1 MGLSFKSMIKI
12 IGILT
17 LIEGVFMLPVVF
29 TAIHFE
35 EWQASRAFAVTAVCC
50 MVFGLLAVTR
60 IRSEKLAMRAREGYF
75 IAFLSWLYCSLLGAV
90 PMYFCG
96 SQFSFISCFFESV
109 AGFSTTGCSVLDIDI
124 VPMSML
130 LWRAMCHWLGG
141 MGILILLISI
151 FPLWGINNQSLAT
164 AETPGTH
171 AKKIEATYS
180 DTGKF
185 LYLAYLILSVVE
197 FALLWAG
204 PMDWF
209 DALLTT

>member
-1 MGLSFKSMIKI
+1 MIKI

-35 EWQASRAFAVTAVCC
+35 EWQSSRAFAVTAVCC

-130 LWRAMCHWLGG
+130 LWRAMCH
-141 MGILILLISI
+141 
-151 FPLWGINNQSLAT
+151 
-164 AETPGTH
+164 
-171 AKKIEATYS
+171 
-180 DTGKF
+180 
-185 LYLAYLILSVVE
+185 
-197 FALLWAG
+197 
-204 PMDWF
+204 
-209 DALLTT
+209 